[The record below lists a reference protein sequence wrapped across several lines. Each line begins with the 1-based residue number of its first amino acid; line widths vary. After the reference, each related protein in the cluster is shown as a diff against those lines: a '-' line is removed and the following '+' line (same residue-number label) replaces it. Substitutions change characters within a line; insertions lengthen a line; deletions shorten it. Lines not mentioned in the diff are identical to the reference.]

1 MRGATLSK
9 ASGSSTPNYFNPRAP
24 CGARRAKRKLLL
36 IPRRYFNPRAPC
48 GARLLGSILAANTQ
62 IISIHAPHAGRDG
75 SYSHNHGAQHISIYA
90 PREGRDPRMSAA
102 SIRCSKFQSTRPAR
116 GATCLM
122 GRIGRDLELFQSTR
136 PARGA
141 TMADALNRIN
151 ECISIHAPR
160 EGRDPNRVTGEMRS
174 AYISIH
180 APREGRDRSCKTADH
195 QKSNFN
201 PRAPRG
207 ARHEPRGFR
216 ALDRTHFNP
225 RAPRGARLNAS
236 RAKCATI
243 KISIHAPR
251 EGRDW

>member
-116 GATCLM
+116 GATCAPVPCLCPCDISIHAP
-122 GRIGRDLELFQSTR
+122 REGRDQEPARAEPELRHFNPRAPRGARPMQTRTKLPKEPFQSTR

-141 TMADALNRIN
+141 TLTVLLVRCVLLIFQSTRPARGATGAVRQQIIKRA
-151 ECISIHAPR
+151 ISIHAPR
-160 EGRDPNRVTGEMRS
+160 EGRDMSREVSGRWTEH
-174 AYISIH
+174 ISIH
-180 APREGRDRSCKTADH
+180 APREGRD
-195 QKSNFN
+195 
-201 PRAPRG
+201 
-207 ARHEPRGFR
+207 
-216 ALDRTHFNP
+216 
-225 RAPRGARLNAS
+225 
-236 RAKCATI
+236 
-243 KISIHAPR
+243 
-251 EGRDW
+251 

>member
-1 MRGATLSK
+1 MRPFNIININKFQSTRPMRGATLSK

-160 EGRDPNRVTGEMRS
+160 EGRDVRS
-174 AYISIH
+174 
-180 APREGRDRSCKTADH
+180 RSVLM
-195 QKSNFN
+195 
-201 PRAPRG
+201 P
-207 ARHEPRGFR
+207 
-216 ALDRTHFNP
+216 L
-225 RAPRGARLNAS
+225 
-236 RAKCATI
+236 
-243 KISIHAPR
+243 
-251 EGRDW
+251 

>member
-141 TMADALNRIN
+141 TGAVRQQIIKRA
-151 ECISIHAPR
+151 ISIHAPR
-160 EGRDPNRVTGEMRS
+160 EGRDMSREVSGRWTEH
-174 AYISIH
+174 ISIH
-180 APREGRDRSCKTADH
+180 APREGRD
-195 QKSNFN
+195 
-201 PRAPRG
+201 
-207 ARHEPRGFR
+207 
-216 ALDRTHFNP
+216 
-225 RAPRGARLNAS
+225 
-236 RAKCATI
+236 
-243 KISIHAPR
+243 
-251 EGRDW
+251 